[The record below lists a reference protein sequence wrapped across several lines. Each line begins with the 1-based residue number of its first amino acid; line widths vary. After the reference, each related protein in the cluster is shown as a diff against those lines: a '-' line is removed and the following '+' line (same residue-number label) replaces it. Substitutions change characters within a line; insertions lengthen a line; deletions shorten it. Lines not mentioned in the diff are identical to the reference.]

1 MKSPTTKTQ
10 PKSLLTTSIAVIVFN
25 ANSLIEVDH
34 KKKKKKTKKNKNK
47 TKQNSAY
54 GQTQVRDPTRVGTTS
69 EPLNMSKK
77 KLYIIFLKCFCF
89 EPLK

>member
-34 KKKKKKTKKNKNK
+34 KKKKKQNKNK

-54 GQTQVRDPTRVGTTS
+54 GQTQVRDPTRVGTTY

-77 KLYIIFLKCFCF
+77 KIIYNIFKMFLF
-89 EPLK
+89 

>member
-34 KKKKKKTKKNKNK
+34 KKKKKKNKNK

-77 KLYIIFLKCFCF
+77 KIIYNIFKMFLF
-89 EPLK
+89 